1 MAQIRIFDYHAPRTT
16 DLLNT
21 RWDRAFPE
29 SVTEGMAVSKGT
41 GDFDINIGIG
51 TWFCDGVMLYES
63 ATLVDEVTLDAPGVL
78 PRIDVIYG
86 TFTYETDASP
96 TAATYSI
103 LKGTAGSVPVEPSV
117 ITNQVKIAAIYIPS
131 TAGDLDDCSIEQ
143 AYTLKEQ
150 LRMVLGV
157 KVEGNL
163 WIEAEVD
170 PFLTTGHPTETLVR
184 STQIQDGDLWIETGG
199 LDLFLYDADNNQ
211 WVTSAV
217 LSHASTH
224 SCASSDQLDV
234 KDLCDTLSYLH
245 RGTKTAHDALGLSH
259 ASLSSVTANQHHAQD
274 HSSRHSC
281 GADDSL
287 DVKDVCD
294 TAGYLHKHATA
305 LAECP
310 HGNECHDVAYA
321 ECPHGDEC
329 HNPPFVTRRL
339 YQGSNPISEVDL
351 STGLMVRQF
360 TSPAVAYFTKD
371 NDGHLWGPDVHHL
384 TSGGLL
390 YELDPGD
397 SFAQVGVI
405 TLPSMDIKNSSD
417 CAWAAADGSGGPYI
431 WFSSSGYNLVKFDLA
446 TEAVVADI
454 AIISSHGECEGVG
467 IDDNGDLW
475 VAWAHS
481 SMSLSKIDPVT
492 GGELEQLILYIGTST
507 VPGDTFNLWW
517 DDKKECWSMAP
528 GPGNA
533 GSTIK
538 ALVEIDPVNGQ
549 ITRGTK
555 LQYSDGIAFIDTPIT

>member
-184 STQIQDGDLWIETGG
+184 STQIQDGDLLIETGG
-199 LDLFLYDADNNQ
+199 LDLFIYDADNNQ

-224 SCASSDQLDV
+224 SCASSDPLDV

-245 RGTKTAHDALGLSH
+245 RGTKTVHDALGLSH

-294 TAGYLHKHATA
+294 TGGYLHKHATA
-305 LAECP
+305 LAGCP
-310 HGNECHDVAYA
+310 HGNECHSTPFADDPHTHAAHSGVIARGQAGFVSLTDALCAGGAEFWIADFPVIEVADTDVKITALYIKVNTAPTANVIFTVKKNAVTLATMTLLSGAYSVT
-321 ECPHGDEC
+321 EDIVDVTISNGDTLI
-329 HNPPFVTRRL
+329 FDAA
-339 YQGSNPISEVDL
+339 VD
-351 STGLMVRQF
+351 
-360 TSPAVAYFTKD
+360 TKD
-371 NDGHLWGPDVHHL
+371 LK
-384 TSGGLL
+384 GLRF
-390 YELDPGD
+390 YAAIER
-397 SFAQVGVI
+397 S
-405 TLPSMDIKNSSD
+405 
-417 CAWAAADGSGGPYI
+417 AAA
-431 WFSSSGYNLVKFDLA
+431 
-446 TEAVVADI
+446 
-454 AIISSHGECEGVG
+454 
-467 IDDNGDLW
+467 
-475 VAWAHS
+475 
-481 SMSLSKIDPVT
+481 
-492 GGELEQLILYIGTST
+492 
-507 VPGDTFNLWW
+507 
-517 DDKKECWSMAP
+517 
-528 GPGNA
+528 
-533 GSTIK
+533 
-538 ALVEIDPVNGQ
+538 
-549 ITRGTK
+549 
-555 LQYSDGIAFIDTPIT
+555 

>member
-224 SCASSDQLDV
+224 SCASSDPLDV

-245 RGTKTAHDALGLSH
+245 GGTKAAHDALGLSH
-259 ASLSSVTANQHHAQD
+259 ASLSSVTADQHHPQN

-281 GADDSL
+281 GASDSVDL
-287 DVKDVCD
+287 KDVCD
-294 TAGYLHKHATA
+294 TEGYRHKHSYV
-305 LAECP
+305 LAENP
-310 HGNECHDVAYA
+310 HDHSSHTGVLAKGFYSVVTMTIDSIPVGNRFFRDFIRGIDLAGTSVSITDV
-321 ECPHGDEC
+321 H
-329 HNPPFVTRRL
+329 L
-339 YQGSNPISEVDL
+339 DL
-351 STGLMVRQF
+351 ESGP
-360 TSPAVAYFTKD
+360 TSPVSFIVKLNGITIATLSLGASATSTSVEI
-371 NDGHLWGPDVHHL
+371 
-384 TSGGLL
+384 SGG
-390 YELDPGD
+390 
-397 SFAQVGVI
+397 Q
-405 TLPSMDIKNSSD
+405 
-417 CAWAAADGSGGPYI
+417 
-431 WFSSSGYNLVKFDLA
+431 
-446 TEAVVADI
+446 
-454 AIISSHGECEGVG
+454 AIISGDEIS
-467 IDDNGDLW
+467 IDGPSNDYS
-475 VAWAHS
+475 A
-481 SMSLSKIDPVT
+481 T
-492 GGELEQLILYIGTST
+492 GFVLGCSIVRESE
-507 VPGDTFNLWW
+507 
-517 DDKKECWSMAP
+517 
-528 GPGNA
+528 
-533 GSTIK
+533 
-538 ALVEIDPVNGQ
+538 
-549 ITRGTK
+549 
-555 LQYSDGIAFIDTPIT
+555 